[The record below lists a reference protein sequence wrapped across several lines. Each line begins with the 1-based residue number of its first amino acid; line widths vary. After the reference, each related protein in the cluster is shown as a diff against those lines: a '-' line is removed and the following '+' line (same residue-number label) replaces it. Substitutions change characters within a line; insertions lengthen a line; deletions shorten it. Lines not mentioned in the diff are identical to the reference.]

1 MPTPGARRQ
10 PGPGCVCFRG
20 AGRRPHAPSRLLP
33 SSPLPGP
40 PPAHPACRARVPPSL
55 GRIPSALC
63 LFTDT
68 PAPPPRHPL
77 HPPALRDQ
85 PLTYTHAHR
94 RAPPSPVSPGPPHRC
109 PSAPLPPLRS
119 SLSPSARSPHCPPA
133 PPAVRPPP
141 PHPARP
147 PRQPGHPLHIRRPS
161 TPARPGPTRVSS
173 SKPLPSSA
181 VSARGPCP
189 RTYFH
194 PKSIHPTTQRPTS
207 RLFSSPNPPS
217 FSAHG
222 WAGRSGQAL
231 PLGYRSREVTA
242 SALEEPTWPSPG
254 GLCSPAGRSHPTL
267 NPRPGA

>member
-1 MPTPGARRQ
+1 MPRPACCPLPLFQVPLPPTQRVGRGSHPPWDASPRPSVCSPTPLR
-10 PGPGCVCFRG
+10 
-20 AGRRPHAPSRLLP
+20 
-33 SSPLPGP
+33 
-40 PPAHPACRARVPPSL
+40 
-55 GRIPSALC
+55 
-63 LFTDT
+63 
-68 PAPPPRHPL
+68 PPPRHPL

-222 WAGRSGQAL
+222 WAAAQARPSLWGTDRERSQHL
-231 PLGYRSREVTA
+231 LLRSPRGPVREA
-242 SALEEPTWPSPG
+242 SAALLE
-254 GLCSPAGRSHPTL
+254 
-267 NPRPGA
+267 GAIPP